1 MHSHKAIYKQAMK
14 LQDILL
20 SMVALAC
27 FTLSLT
33 LIATLS

>member
-1 MHSHKAIYKQAMK
+1 MHSEKTNRQQAMK
-14 LQDILL
+14 LHDILL